1 LLATKTPLQQIMR
14 FFNFTFMAI
23 SALLLGDA
31 LATKKC
37 SATITNTK
45 TGKDLGRGTVPYDQP
60 HYIAGYEIWNGFTV
74 SYWIAGPVSKDSAP
88 RGDLHC
94 IQHT

>member
-1 LLATKTPLQQIMR
+1 MR

-60 HYIAGYEIWNGFTV
+60 HYIAGYEV
-74 SYWIAGPVSKDSAP
+74 RCDSSCNLESDNIDASHL
-88 RGDLHC
+88 RAKCYDA
-94 IQHT
+94 